1 MNAFGIALLCHV
13 LLVET
18 DDGLVLV
25 DTGFGIQDCLDPGRV
40 GLFRHVLRPAFL
52 QAETAA
58 RQIEQLGYRTSDVRH
73 IVLTHFDFD
82 HIGGIADFPRLTST
96 SPPPKPAVP
105 STPLRSASDCDID
118 ATVGPRPEAGG
129 ARSRRGTLAR
139 IRIGQTPRFH
149 RHRCRSGAD
158 AGHTRGHAAVAVDA
172 GHRWVLHCGDA
183 FYHRGTLDG
192 RFRVPFVMRAE
203 EKLLSYNRNQLRD
216 NQARIVELHRRH
228 DPDLLIVCAHDPDLY
243 QLARDTA

>member
-1 MNAFGIALLCHV
+1 MLGVAPEAKGPPVKVHHLNCGTMNAFGIALLCHV

-82 HIGGIADFPRLTST
+82 HIGGIADFPEAHLHVTAAEARGAIHAPCPRATAIST
-96 SPPPKPAVP
+96 
-105 STPLRSASDCDID
+105 R
-118 ATVGPRPEAGG
+118 TVGPRPEAGG
-129 ARSRRGTLAR
+129 ARSRRGNPGADSHRPNPSIPSAPVSFWCRCLVTPA
-139 IRIGQTPRFH
+139 GTPR
-149 RHRCRSGAD
+149 
-158 AGHTRGHAAVAVDA
+158 
-172 GHRWVLHCGDA
+172 
-183 FYHRGTLDG
+183 
-192 RFRVPFVMRAE
+192 
-203 EKLLSYNRNQLRD
+203 
-216 NQARIVELHRRH
+216 
-228 DPDLLIVCAHDPDLY
+228 
-243 QLARDTA
+243 

>member
-1 MNAFGIALLCHV
+1 MLGVAPEAKGPPVKVHHLNCGTMNAFGIALLCHV

-105 STPLRSASDCDID
+105 STPLPASDCDID
-118 ATVGPRPEAGG
+118 ADSGPT
-129 ARSRRGTLAR
+129 ARSWWSTVPTGNPGADSHRPNPSIPSAPVSFWCRCLVTPAG
-139 IRIGQTPRFH
+139 TPR
-149 RHRCRSGAD
+149 
-158 AGHTRGHAAVAVDA
+158 
-172 GHRWVLHCGDA
+172 
-183 FYHRGTLDG
+183 
-192 RFRVPFVMRAE
+192 
-203 EKLLSYNRNQLRD
+203 
-216 NQARIVELHRRH
+216 
-228 DPDLLIVCAHDPDLY
+228 
-243 QLARDTA
+243 

>member
-1 MNAFGIALLCHV
+1 MLGVAPEAKGPPVKVHHLNCGTMNAFGIALLCHV

-105 STPLRSASDCDID
+105 STPLRSAVDCDID
-118 ATVGPRPEAGG
+118 ADSGPT
-129 ARSRRGTLAR
+129 ARSWWSTVPTGNPGADSHRPNPSIPSAPVSFWCRCPVTPAG
-139 IRIGQTPRFH
+139 TPR
-149 RHRCRSGAD
+149 
-158 AGHTRGHAAVAVDA
+158 
-172 GHRWVLHCGDA
+172 
-183 FYHRGTLDG
+183 
-192 RFRVPFVMRAE
+192 
-203 EKLLSYNRNQLRD
+203 
-216 NQARIVELHRRH
+216 
-228 DPDLLIVCAHDPDLY
+228 
-243 QLARDTA
+243 